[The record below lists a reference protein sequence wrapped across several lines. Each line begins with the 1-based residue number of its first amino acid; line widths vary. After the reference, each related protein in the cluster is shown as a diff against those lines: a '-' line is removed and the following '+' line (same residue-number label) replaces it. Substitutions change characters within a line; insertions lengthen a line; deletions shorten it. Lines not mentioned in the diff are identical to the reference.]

1 MKAAVLGPSGLIG
14 SAVMTEM
21 RARGH
26 DAIGIGHGNADRQVD
41 LGDPGAIAPDWFAG
55 CNALIHCAGVTD
67 EEVKVDLGHAAIRA
81 VAATEALIKAA
92 RQAGVTRF
100 VYVSSAHV
108 YGHLVGDIDEAR
120 PADPLSDYA
129 LLHFATEQV
138 LRRNLGVAGDSAL
151 VLRPCAVF
159 GPLPDPGRFRR
170 WSLVPYSFPRDAV
183 TQGEIRLASAGSQ
196 MRNFI
201 SSQAIA
207 DAILDWLEGPAEGLS
222 LRNALGVDDLSILAL
237 AERCA
242 AICERL
248 TGRPCQVVRPPA
260 ESKSPESQAPLRY
273 LSRVERPR
281 AGPTLDQHLE
291 SIMNAYRD
299 RGANR

>member
-14 SAVMTEM
+14 GAVMTELKN
-21 RARGH
+21 RGH
-26 DAIGIGHGNADRQVD
+26 EAIGIGHGNADLQVD
-41 LGDPGAIAPDWFAG
+41 LGAPEDVTSDWFAG
-55 CNALIHCAGVTD
+55 CDILIHCAGVTD
-67 EEVKVDLGHAAIRA
+67 EEVKADLGRAAIRA
-81 VAATEALIKAA
+81 VAATEALIRAA

-100 VYVSSAHV
+100 VYISSAHV
-108 YGHLVGDIDEAR
+108 YGHLVGDIDETR
-120 PADPLSDYA
+120 PVNPLSDYA
-129 LLHFATEQV
+129 LLHFAAEQV
-138 LRRNLGVAGDSAL
+138 LRRNVGVGGDSGL

-183 TQGEIRLASAGSQ
+183 TQGEIRLASAGTQ

-207 DAILDWLEGPAEGLS
+207 DAVLDWLAEAANGLS
-222 LRNALGVDDLSILAL
+222 VRNALGVDDLSILAL
-237 AERCA
+237 AERSA

-248 TGRPCQVVRPPA
+248 TGRPCQVVRPQP
-260 ESKSPESQAPLRY
+260 ESKLPESHAPLRY